1 VQLFELVPN
10 LSEGR
15 NDETIDRAVAAVEAT
30 GARVLDRSSD
40 AAHNRSVLTIVGDAD
55 RLVGAAL
62 ALAHVARE
70 RIDLRAHN
78 GLHPRIGALDVLPF
92 VPLGDAPM
100 AAAVELAR
108 NAARGIWEREGIP
121 SFLYGEAA
129 LLPERRL
136 LANARRDGFEG
147 LAARFARNDRPDIGD
162 IAAHPSAG
170 AIAIGAREMLVAWN
184 IELQS
189 EDLAAGK
196 AIAAELRERGGG
208 LPGIRALAFRLADGR
223 VQLSFNITNYRAT
236 SPMQLRRSAEAAAVK
251 RGLTLGNGE
260 LIGLIPRDALDD
272 AIAEFFA
279 LDKDSSAAPSTPQA
293 PHSER

>member
-1 VQLFELVPN
+1 VHLFELVPN

-15 NDETIDRAVAAVEAT
+15 NDTIIDDAVEAVEAT

-40 AAHNRSVLTIVGDAD
+40 AVHHRSVLTIVGDGD
-55 RLVGAAL
+55 SLVRAAL
-62 ALAHVARE
+62 ALARIARE
-70 RIDLRAHN
+70 RIDLRTHS

-92 VPLGDAPM
+92 VPLREAPM
-100 AAAVELAR
+100 AEAVELAR
-108 NAARGIWEREGIP
+108 SAAQAIWEREGIP

-129 LLPERRL
+129 LIPQRRL

-147 LAARFARNDRPDIGD
+147 LPARFARNDRPDIGD

-170 AIAIGAREMLVAWN
+170 AIAVGAREMLVAWN

-196 AIAAELRERGGG
+196 AIAAELRERNGG
-208 LPGIRALAFRLADGR
+208 LPGIRALAFRLEDRR

-236 SPMQLRRSAEAAAVK
+236 SPLQLRRSAEAAAAK
-251 RGLTLGNGE
+251 RGIGLGNGE
-260 LIGLIPRDALDD
+260 LIGLVPRAALDD
-272 AIAEFFA
+272 AIVEFFA
-279 LDKDSSAAPSTPQA
+279 L
-293 PHSER
+293 E

>member
-1 VQLFELVPN
+1 MHLFELVPN

-15 NDETIDRAVAAVEAT
+15 NDETIRRAAEAVEAT

-40 AAHNRSVLTIVGDAD
+40 AAHHRSVITIVGE
-55 RLVGAAL
+55 GAKLIEAAVAL
-62 ALAHVARE
+62 ARVARE
-70 RIDLRAHN
+70 RIDLRTHS

-100 AAAVELAR
+100 AEAVALAR
-108 NAARGIWEREGIP
+108 AAAQAIWEREGIP

-147 LAARFARNDRPDIGD
+147 LHARFAREDRPDIGD

-170 AIAIGAREMLVAWN
+170 AVAVGAREMLVAWN
-184 IELQS
+184 IELES

-208 LPGIRALAFRLADGR
+208 LPGIRALAFRLANGR
-223 VQLSFNITNYRAT
+223 VQLSFNITQYRAT
-236 SPMQLRRSAEAAAVK
+236 SPLRLRRAAAAAAAK
-251 RGLTLGNGE
+251 RGIALGASE
-260 LIGLIPRDALDD
+260 LIGLLPRAALDD
-272 AIAEFFA
+272 ALAEFFTIQ
-279 LDKDSSAAPSTPQA
+279 K
-293 PHSER
+293 SEPR